1 MKSRSRIFFWTLFD
15 FANTAFSVI
24 IVTVIYSKYFSN
36 YVAGGKKWLWGLAV
50 SISMI
55 ISALLSPPLGA
66 IADVSRNR
74 KRFLLIFTIISV
86 ACTAFMFYVQKGD
99 IFLGLILF
107 IFANIGFESGLV
119 FYDAF
124 LPSLTEKKNF
134 GRVSG
139 YGFAMGYVGAL
150 AVLLIVMVLLPPQS
164 SPDYYFYIRLSFV
177 IAAVFFMFFSL
188 PIFLFVSEPQITA
201 PVKKN
206 AFRIGMHKSKE
217 TLKAIFI
224 HKQYPSISRF
234 LLAFFLYNDA
244 ILTIIAFASIF
255 ASGILKMTDEQVIFF
270 FIIVQSTAVGG
281 AFIFGIVS
289 DHIGPKKTIT
299 ITLIIWLAVVIGA
312 YFVQNVFQFYFVGLL
327 AGLSIGSSQSCSRS
341 LMALLTP
348 KEREAEFFGFYDGLF
363 GKSSAVVGPLFYGII
378 ADLSNQRLAA
388 LAIGLFFLTGLI
400 ILQRVDVPKIKIE
413 DEKLMIGNE
422 GREMVDGK
430 LSS

>member
-1 MKSRSRIFFWTLFD
+1 MKSKSKIFFWTLFD

-36 YVAGGKKWLWGLAV
+36 YVAGGSKWLWGLAV

-55 ISALLSPPLGA
+55 IAAFLSPPLGA

-74 KRFLLIFTIISV
+74 KRFLLVFTLISV
-86 ACTAFMFYVQKGD
+86 VCTAFMFFVHKGD
-99 IFLGLILF
+99 VLFGIILF
-107 IFANIGFESGLV
+107 VIANIGFEAGLV

-124 LPSLTEKKNF
+124 LPNLTEKKNF

-150 AVLLIVMVLLPPQS
+150 AVLLIVMVLLPSQN

-177 IAAVFFMFFSL
+177 IAAAFFLFFSIPL
-188 PIFLFVSEPQITA
+188 FLFVSEPSIHQPI
-201 PVKKN
+201 KKDLIRN
-206 AFRIGMHKSKE
+206 GMSKSFT
-217 TLKAIFI
+217 TLKALFI
-224 HKQYPSISRF
+224 QRKYPSISRF

-244 ILTIIAFASIF
+244 IITIIAFASIF
-255 ASGILKMTDEQVIFF
+255 ASNILKMNDDQVIYFF
-270 FIIVQSTAVGG
+270 VIVQSTAVLGS
-281 AFIFGIVS
+281 FIFGIIS

-299 ITLIIWLAVVIGA
+299 ITLVIWIGVIIGA
-312 YFVQNVFQFYFVGLL
+312 FFVNTVPEFYVVGLL

-363 GKSSAVVGPLFYGII
+363 GKSSAVVGPLVYGII
-378 ADLSNQRLAA
+378 SDISNERIAA
-388 LAIGLFFLTGLI
+388 LAIGLFFVAGLI
-400 ILQRVDVPKIKIE
+400 ILQKVKVPQINKQHESVVSEQI
-413 DEKLMIGNE
+413 
-422 GREMVDGK
+422 
-430 LSS
+430 